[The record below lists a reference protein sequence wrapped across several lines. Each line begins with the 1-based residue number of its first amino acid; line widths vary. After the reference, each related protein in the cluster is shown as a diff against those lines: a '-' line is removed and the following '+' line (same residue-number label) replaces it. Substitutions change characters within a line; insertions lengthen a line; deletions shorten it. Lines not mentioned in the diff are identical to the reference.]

1 MYIIENNEMRAEPE
15 NSQIENLIEED
26 FINMDAYI
34 SLKEKKQWGMFF
46 NKKEW
51 N

>member
-1 MYIIENNEMRAEPE
+1 MRAEPE

-34 SLKEKKQWGMFF
+34 SI
-46 NKKEW
+46 NK
-51 N
+51 

>member
-1 MYIIENNEMRAEPE
+1 MDTLKKRALELCKYLIENNETRAEPE

-34 SLKEKKQWGMFF
+34 SL
-46 NKKEW
+46 N
-51 N
+51 